1 MDVNPVMDSQFFS
14 CKNLISELSQKK
26 ISSREIFE
34 MCLKRI
40 QENKSLNA
48 VAYIDEDLVRR
59 QADNADQMRMQGVS
73 LPLLGIPI
81 SVKDSISVK
90 DMPWRSGSFA
100 RADVVGKEDASV
112 VEKLRNAGAIFIC
125 KSTIPEYT
133 WSVETDSAL
142 HGPTLNPYDVKRTC
156 GGSSGGEAVLHAIQA
171 SPAGVGSDGLNSI
184 RVPAHFCG
192 TAGLRPTSGV
202 IPETGVWPTT
212 RASGLLDISTI
223 GPMSRSAD
231 DLDLLFS
238 IMRGPDNKDPFTHPM
253 SLQPSNFSVKDLKIG
268 FFQSHPYAPAS
279 RDVQGAVVKAAQ
291 TLSNAGAKIEEIN
304 PWPLDSTIEIAFGL
318 MAPDGGERVRN
329 DVSAAGGKHAPSF
342 AALLN
347 QLKSQTLTITQYLKV
362 VEEFTSLRSLIRTT
376 LSKYDAVIMPVASD
390 TAPLHLSSLSID
402 GGGLSIE
409 GYSYSFAI
417 ALAGAPSVS
426 VPIQFSTE
434 NLPIGVQIVGS
445 PHDDYKIMSIATYIQ
460 KTLNSYLSVKSTG
473 GSK

>member
-1 MDVNPVMDSQFFS
+1 MDVNPVMDNQFFS

-26 ISSREIFE
+26 ISSREIVE

-40 QENKSLNA
+40 EENKALNA

-59 QADNADQMRMQGVS
+59 QADNADQMRMQGVT

-142 HGPTLNPYDVKRTC
+142 HGPTLNPYDVERTC

-238 IMRGPDNKDPFTHPM
+238 IMQGPDNKDPFTHPM
-253 SLQPSNFSVKDLKIG
+253 SLKPSISSIKVLKIG

-291 TLSNAGAKIEEIN
+291 TLSSAGANIEEIN

-390 TAPLHLSSLSID
+390 TAPLHLSSLSSD

-426 VPIQFSTE
+426 VPIQLSTA

-460 KTLNSYLSVKSTG
+460 KTLNSYLSIKSTG

>member
-1 MDVNPVMDSQFFS
+1 MDNQFFS
-14 CKNLISELSQKK
+14 CKNLISELSKKK
-26 ISSREIFE
+26 ISSREIVE
-34 MCLKRI
+34 MCL
-40 QENKSLNA
+40 NKIEDNKGLNA
-48 VAYIDEDLVRR
+48 VAYIDGDLVRR
-59 QADNADQMRMQGVS
+59 QADNADQLRMQGAD

-100 RADVVGKEDASV
+100 RADVVGKEDASA

-125 KSTIPEYT
+125 KSTTPEYT

-142 HGPTLNPYDVKRTC
+142 HGPTLNPYDANRTS

-171 SPAGVGSDGLNSI
+171 SPAGIGSDGLNSI

-212 RASGLLDISTI
+212 RASGLLDISTV
-223 GPMSRSAD
+223 GPMARSAD

-238 IMRGPDNKDPFTHPM
+238 IMQGPDNKDPFTHPM
-253 SLQPSNFSVKDLKIG
+253 SLQPKNFAVKDLKIG
-268 FFQSHPYAPAS
+268 FFQSHPYAPATA
-279 RDVQGAVVKAAQ
+279 DTQGAVVKAVQ
-291 TLSNAGAKIEEIN
+291 TLSTAGAVIEEIN
-304 PWPLDSTIEIAFGL
+304 PWPLANVVEIAFGL
-318 MAPDGGERVRN
+318 MAPDGGERVRK
-329 DVSAAGGKHAPSF
+329 DVSSANGKHAPSF

-362 VEEFTSLRSLIRTT
+362 VEEFISLRSLIRTT
-376 LSKYDAVIMPVASD
+376 LNKYDAVIMPVASD
-390 TAPLHLSSLSID
+390 TAPLHLSSLSSD

-409 GYSYSFAI
+409 GYTYSFAI

-426 VPIQFSTE
+426 VPIQLSTE
-434 NLPIGVQIVGS
+434 NLPIGVQVVGS
-445 PHDDYKIMSIATYIQ
+445 PHDDFKVMSIATYIQ
-460 KTLNSYLSVKSTG
+460 KSLNSYLSIKSTG

>member
-1 MDVNPVMDSQFFS
+1 MDVNLVMDNQFFS

-26 ISSREIFE
+26 ISSREIVE

-40 QENKSLNA
+40 EENKSLNA

-59 QADNADQMRMQGVS
+59 QADKADQMRMQGVA

-90 DMPWRSGSFA
+90 DMPWRSGSYA

-142 HGPTLNPYDVKRTC
+142 HGPTLNPYDVERTC

-231 DLDLLFS
+231 DLELLFS
-238 IMRGPDNKDPFTHPM
+238 IMQGPDNKDPFTHPM
-253 SLQPSNFSVKDLKIG
+253 SRQPSNSSVKDLKIG

-291 TLSNAGAKIEEIN
+291 TLSNAGANIEEIN

-390 TAPLHLSSLSID
+390 TAPLHLSSLSSD

-426 VPIQFSTE
+426 VPIQLSSD

-460 KTLNSYLSVKSTG
+460 KTLNSYLSIQSTG

>member
-1 MDVNPVMDSQFFS
+1 MDNQFFT
-14 CKNLISELSQKK
+14 CKNLIAELSRKK
-26 ISSREIFE
+26 ISSREIVE
-34 MCLKRI
+34 MSLKRI
-40 QENKSLNA
+40 EENKALNA
-48 VAYIDEDLVRR
+48 VAYIDEDLVLR
-59 QADNADQMRMQGVS
+59 QADNADQLRMEGVD

-100 RADVVGKEDASV
+100 RADVVGKQDASV
-112 VEKLRNAGAIFIC
+112 VKKLRNAGAIFIC

-142 HGPTLNPYDVKRTC
+142 HGPTLNPYDVDRTC

-171 SPAGVGSDGLNSI
+171 SPAGIGSDGLNSI

-223 GPMSRSAD
+223 GPMSRSAE
-231 DLDLLFS
+231 DLDLLFN
-238 IMRGPDNKDPFTHPM
+238 IMQGPDDKDPFTHPM
-253 SLQPSNFSVKDLKIG
+253 SRQPKNFEIKDLKIG
-268 FFQSHPYAPAS
+268 FFKSHPYAPATS
-279 RDVQGAVVKAAQ
+279 DIQGAIVKAVQ
-291 TLSNAGAKIEEIN
+291 TLSSAGASIEEIN
-304 PWPLDSTIEIAFGL
+304 PWPLASTIEISFGL
-318 MAPDGGERVRN
+318 MAPDGGERVRK

-347 QLKSQTLTITQYLKV
+347 QLKSQTLSVTQYLKI
-362 VEEFTSLRSLIRTT
+362 VEEFISLRSLIRTT
-376 LSKYDAVIMPVASD
+376 LNKYDAVIMPVASD
-390 TAPLHLSSLSID
+390 TAPLHLSSLSSD

-426 VPIQFSTE
+426 VPIQLSKE

-445 PHDDYKIMSIATYIQ
+445 PHDDYKIMAIATYIQ
-460 KTLNSYLSVKSTG
+460 KSLNSYLSII
-473 GSK
+473 SKGNAK

>member
-26 ISSREIFE
+26 ISSREIVE

-40 QENKSLNA
+40 QENKTLNA
-48 VAYIDEDLVRR
+48 VAYIDKDLVRR
-59 QADNADQMRMQGVS
+59 QADNADQMRMQGVA

-253 SLQPSNFSVKDLKIG
+253 SLQTSNSSVKDLKIG

-291 TLSNAGAKIEEIN
+291 TLSNAGANIEEIN

-460 KTLNSYLSVKSTG
+460 KTLNSYLSIKSTG